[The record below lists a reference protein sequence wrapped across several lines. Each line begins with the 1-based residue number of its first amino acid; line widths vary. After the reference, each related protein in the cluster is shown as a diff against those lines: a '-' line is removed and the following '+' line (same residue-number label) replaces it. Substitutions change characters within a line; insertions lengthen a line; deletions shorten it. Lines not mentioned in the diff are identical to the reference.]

1 MKNIGVYI
9 YFIILFFCYPI
20 LKSQNIY
27 TYAGTGGNGNTGDG
41 GPATFAQI
49 GGVVSVAVDG
59 LGNVYLCDAL
69 NGRIRKIDIN
79 GIISTFAGGGVSV
92 SEGIAATA
100 TYIYFPL
107 GITVDGAGNVYFIE
121 TSNNQVRKINT
132 SGIITTV
139 AGAATTSGGFSG
151 DGGPAI
157 SATLNHPYDLAI
169 DATGNIYIADQ
180 NNNRIRMV
188 NTSGIINTIAGY
200 TFAPG
205 FSGDGGPATSAG
217 LSSPKGVDV
226 DASGNVY
233 IADYNNYRIRK
244 INTSGIISS
253 IAGTGTNASTGDGN
267 MGIASDILSPINV
280 KSDNLGNIYITE
292 STTKIRQIN
301 STGIIT
307 TVAGTTN
314 GYSGDGGPA
323 TVAQIAPYCVGFDSN
338 NNMYIADGLNYR
350 VRIVC
355 NNSCVNGLNELDKN
369 MILNIYPN
377 PSSGKLKLLSQ
388 NLKDIEHCIIKITDV
403 LGREVLVSTY
413 NDELDMTLFEKGV
426 YFLSLYNKH
435 QLIEAKKVIK
445 E

>member
-1 MKNIGVYI
+1 MKRWAPIC
-9 YFIILFFCYPI
+9 FILFFNFT
-20 LKSQNIY
+20 LKNKAQNIY

-41 GPATFAQI
+41 GPATSAQI

>member
-41 GPATFAQI
+41 GPATSAQI

-79 GIISTFAGGGVSV
+79 GIISTFAGGGVSA

-100 TYIYFPL
+100 TYIYFPK

-139 AGAATTSGGFSG
+139 AGAASTSGGFSG
-151 DGGPAI
+151 DGGSAT
-157 SATLNHPYDLAI
+157 SATLKNPSDLAI
-169 DATGNIYIADQ
+169 DNIGNIYIADEG
-180 NNNRIRMV
+180 NHRIRIV
-188 NTSGIINTIAGY
+188 NTAGIINTIVG
-200 TFAPG
+200 TGTPG
-205 FSGDGGPATSAG
+205 FSGDGGSAI
-217 LSSPKGVDV
+217 LAQVASPQGVSV
-226 DASGNVY
+226 DAIGNIY
-233 IADYNNYRIRK
+233 ISDYGNNRIRK
-244 INTSGIISS
+244 INTAGTINT
-253 IAGTGTNASTGDGN
+253 IAGDGTLNNSGDG
-267 MGIASDILSPINV
+267 GLA
-280 KSDNLGNIYITE
+280 
-292 STTKIRQIN
+292 IN
-301 STGIIT
+301 SQVGRNHTVKIDGLGDIYLINRYYSVIRKITNTGIIT
-307 TVAGTTN
+307 TVVGTTN

-323 TVAQIAPYCVGFDSN
+323 SLAQIDPFCVGFDSN

-377 PSSGKLKLLSQ
+377 PTSNTLNIINEENTFENSTLEITNYLGQIVIHQPYSHEVDVSKLPAGIYTMKINNSDR
-388 NLKDIEHCIIKITDV
+388 DIFYSKFIK
-403 LGREVLVSTY
+403 
-413 NDELDMTLFEKGV
+413 
-426 YFLSLYNKH
+426 
-435 QLIEAKKVIK
+435 Q
-445 E
+445 